1 MPLTQALPSALGMI
15 FIAVA
20 MNLVFLVYGL
30 LKEELVTRDHFPS
43 IYIVIA
49 SRIMSVIPSS
59 SRRPLRT
66 ECWGGRGRCS
76 RSPGTMCR
84 GLSVFLVRLSP
95 CFRSFLFANDTSTWA
110 GCEMLKYVSLAV
122 QVVAKSASVLPNRST
137 TLGSTCKPSF
147 WSPLLRRCSWR
158 TRRWASADHLPRF
171 QTNDA
176 SSWPGPFGSFDLQMG
191 GLLLVVFLHLTASL
205 RSNRPKSTSATR
217 TPRTG
222 R

>member
-30 LKEELVTRDHFPS
+30 LKEELVTRDHFSS

-49 SRIMSVIPSS
+49 SRIMSVIPALLGVLFVQSAGVEGEGAHAPQNDVS
-59 SRRPLRT
+59 
-66 ECWGGRGRCS
+66 W
-76 RSPGTMCR
+76 
-84 GLSVFLVRLSP
+84 VVRLLGAPLTMFAFFS
-95 CFRSFLFANDTSTWA
+95 FANDTSTWA

-158 TRRWASADHLPRF
+158 TRRWASADHLPR
-171 QTNDA
+171 
-176 SSWPGPFGSFDLQMG
+176 SKQMMPAH
-191 GLLLVVFLHLTASL
+191 GLARLAL
-205 RSNRPKSTSATR
+205 STCR
-217 TPRTG
+217 WEDCCWLYFYI
-222 R
+222 